1 MIRHAKNSDIPKILD
16 LLEQVCMV
24 HHNIRPDLFKG
35 PATKYTEDELKAIIA
50 NDQTPVFV
58 CVDEVPNAVAVKAP
72 AGNASADRA
81 SEAEANVK
89 EILSDANTVC
99 GASEEDAVTVTNKT
113 EEVKGYAFCI
123 FKQYVNDNIL
133 TDIKTL
139 YIDDLCVDETLR
151 GQHIGKE
158 LYEYVLQFAR
168 EQGCYNVT
176 LNVWAGNDSAIA
188 FYEKRGLKPQKIGM
202 EVIL

>member
-1 MIRHAKNSDIPKILD
+1 MIRRAKNSDIPKILD

-50 NDQTPVFV
+50 NDKTPVFV
-58 CVDEVPNAVAVKAP
+58 CVDEVPMPEDKAGEP
-72 AGNASADRA
+72 VTGEAAAAKEDSSASA
-81 SEAEANVK
+81 
-89 EILSDANTVC
+89 
-99 GASEEDAVTVTNKT
+99 
-113 EEVKGYAFCI
+113 EVKGYAFCI
-123 FKQYVNDNIL
+123 FKQYVNNNIL

>member
-1 MIRHAKNSDIPKILD
+1 MIRRAKNSDIPKILD

-58 CVDEVPNAVAVKAP
+58 YVD
-72 AGNASADRA
+72 
-81 SEAEANVK
+81 
-89 EILSDANTVC
+89 
-99 GASEEDAVTVTNKT
+99 

-123 FKQYVNDNIL
+123 FKQYVNDNIP

-151 GQHIGKE
+151 GQHIGKD

-176 LNVWAGNDSAIA
+176 LNVWAGNDSAIS